1 MCLASSGRPGYE
13 VPDRWLRRPAEQV
26 LGGLRPADDG
36 VEGTMTTEWPA
47 DTRVLVNVVVN
58 FEEGAERSLGLGD
71 NGSEAMSEPTL
82 SVRAIG
88 RDLVAESVHEFGAR
102 RGVWR
107 LLDVLDGAEV
117 PATVFAC
124 GRAIEVSPEVTAA
137 FVERGFDF
145 VGHGYLWAP
154 SPVASVG
161 DIRTDIRRTRSVIAA
176 ATGTDM
182 LGWFSRS
189 PAGYATRTA
198 AVAEGLKY
206 DSMTCGDDRPSF
218 VDVGGQPFLLVPY
231 TTDVNDIRFWRGNFH
246 TGDEFA
252 EYGCDTFDQL
262 NREATPE
269 VPVMMTVGVHPK
281 IIGRPGRIHGL
292 ARLIDHIRSTPGAW
306 ITRRQEIARHWLD
319 AGPPESEDHLIG
331 RGEQSMDPADS

>member
-1 MCLASSGRPGYE
+1 MCLASSGIPGYE
-13 VPDRWLRRPAEQV
+13 APEGWLCRLAGCP
-26 LGGLRPADDG
+26 LGRINPADVRVG
-36 VEGTMTTEWPA
+36 EIMTSEWPT

-58 FEEGAERSLGLGD
+58 FEEGAERSLAAGD
-71 NGSEAMSEPTL
+71 NGSETMSEPTL

-88 RDLVAESVHEFGAR
+88 RDLMAESVHEYGAR

-107 LLDVLDGAEV
+107 VLDVLDGAEV
-117 PATVFAC
+117 PATIFAC

-145 VGHGYLWAP
+145 VGHGYRWAP
-154 SPVASVG
+154 SPVSSVG
-161 DIRTDIRRTRSVIAA
+161 FIRSDIRRTRSVIEA

-198 AVAEGLKY
+198 VVAEGLKY

-218 VDVGGQPFLLVPY
+218 VDVGGQRFLLVPY
-231 TTDVNDIRFWRGNFH
+231 TTDVNDIRFWRGNFQ

-252 EYGCDTFDQL
+252 EYGRDTFDQL
-262 NREATPE
+262 NREATSD
-269 VPVMMTVGVHPK
+269 VPVMMTIGVHPK

-292 ARLIDHIRSTPGAW
+292 ARLIDHIRSSPGAW
-306 ITRRQEIARHWLD
+306 ITRRQEIAIGWLD
-319 AGPPESEDHLIG
+319 ASPRKAEDRLIG
-331 RGEQSMDPADS
+331 GGEQSMDPSNP